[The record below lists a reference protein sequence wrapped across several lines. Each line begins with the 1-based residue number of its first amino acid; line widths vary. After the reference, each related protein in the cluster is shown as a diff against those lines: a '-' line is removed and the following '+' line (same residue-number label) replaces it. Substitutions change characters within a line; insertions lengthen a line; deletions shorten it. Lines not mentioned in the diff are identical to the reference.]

1 MPMRS
6 VILSALMLIL
16 SASPA
21 AAAAAAEGEPVNL
34 LSPHGGLMFWTLLI
48 FLVLFFVLWKYAFGP
63 ITAAVEERERALE
76 LAISEAK
83 RDREEAAKLLAEHKA
98 QMEQARGEAQ
108 RLIAEGR
115 AIGEKMRT
123 DMLGETRAQQQE
135 LLERARRDIATER
148 DSAIAQLRREAVE
161 LAIAGAGRVIEKN
174 LDSAQNRRIVEEFL
188 AGLNAKT
195 VRT

>member
-1 MPMRS
+1 MRS
-6 VILSALMLIL
+6 IILSALMLIL

-21 AAAAAAEGEPVNL
+21 MAAAAAEGGPVNL

-48 FLVLFFVLWKYAFGP
+48 FIVLFFVLWKYAFGP
-63 ITAAVEERERALE
+63 ITAAVEQRERALE
-76 LAISEAK
+76 LAIAEAK

-123 DMLGETRAQQQE
+123 DMLAETRTQQQE

-188 AGLNAKT
+188 SGLNAKT

>member
-6 VILSALMLIL
+6 AILSALLLIL

-48 FLVLFFVLWKYAFGP
+48 FIVLFFILWKYAFGP
-63 ITAAVEERERALE
+63 ITAAVEQRERALE
-76 LAISEAK
+76 VAIAEAK
-83 RDREEAAKLLAEHKA
+83 RDREEAAKLLAEHKT
-98 QMEQARGEAQ
+98 QLEQARGEAQ

-123 DMLGETRAQQQE
+123 DMLAETRTQQQE
-135 LLERARRDIATER
+135 LLDRARRDIATER

>member
-1 MPMRS
+1 MRS
-6 VILSALMLIL
+6 LLLSALMLLL

-21 AAAAAAEGEPVNL
+21 FAAEAAEGGSVNL

-48 FLVLFFVLWKYAFGP
+48 FLVLFVVLWKFAFGP
-63 ITAAVEERERALE
+63 ITEAVEERERALE
-76 LAISEAK
+76 EAIAGAK

-98 QMEQARGEAQ
+98 QMEQARAEAQ

-123 DMLGETRAQQQE
+123 DMLAETRTQQQE
-135 LLERARRDIATER
+135 LLARTQRDIAAER

-161 LAIAGAGRVIEKN
+161 LAIAGAGRVIEQN
-174 LDSAQNRRIVEEFL
+174 LDNAQNRRLVEEFL
-188 AGLNAKT
+188 SGLDAKT
-195 VRT
+195 VKS

>member
-1 MPMRS
+1 MRS
-6 VILSALMLIL
+6 LLLSALMLL
-16 SASPA
+16 LAALPA

-63 ITAAVEERERALE
+63 ITAAVEQRERALE
-76 LAISEAK
+76 AAIADAK
-83 RDREEAAKLLAEHKA
+83 RDREEAARLLAEHKQ
-98 QMEQARGEAQ
+98 QMADARGEAQ

-123 DMLGETRAQQQE
+123 DMLAETRAQQQE
-135 LLERARRDIATER
+135 LLERARRDIAAER

-174 LDSAQNRRIVEEFL
+174 LDSAQNRRLVEEFL
-188 AGLNAKT
+188 AGLDAKT
-195 VRT
+195 VRA

>member
-1 MPMRS
+1 MRT
-6 VILSALMLIL
+6 IPLSALMLLL

-48 FLVLFFVLWKYAFGP
+48 FLFLFFVLWKFAFGP
-63 ITAAVEERERALE
+63 ITKAVEQRERALE
-76 LAISEAK
+76 EAIASAK
-83 RDREEAAKLLAEHKA
+83 RDREESARLLAEHKA
-98 QMEQARGEAQ
+98 QMEQARAEAQ

-123 DMLGETRAQQQE
+123 DMLAETKVQQQD

-148 DSAIAQLRREAVE
+148 DSAIAQLRREAVD

-174 LDSAQNRRIVEEFL
+174 MDNAQNRRLVEEFL
-188 AGLNAKT
+188 SGLDAKT
-195 VRT
+195 VKS

>member
-1 MPMRS
+1 MRS
-6 VILSALMLIL
+6 LLATALLLLL

-48 FLVLFFVLWKYAFGP
+48 FLVLFFVLWKFAFGP

-76 LAISEAK
+76 EAIASAK
-83 RDREEAAKLLAEHKA
+83 RDREESAKLLADHKA
-98 QMEQARGEAQ
+98 QMEQARAEAQ

-123 DMLGETRAQQQE
+123 DMLAETKLQQQD

-174 LDSAQNRRIVEEFL
+174 LDSAQNRRLVEEFL
-188 AGLNAKT
+188 SGLDAKT
-195 VRT
+195 VKS

>member
-1 MPMRS
+1 MRT
-6 VILSALMLIL
+6 IPLFALMLL
-16 SASPA
+16 LAASPA
-21 AAAAAAEGEPVNL
+21 FAAVEGEPVDL

-48 FLVLFFVLWKYAFGP
+48 FVALFFVLWKFAFGP
-63 ITAAVEERERALE
+63 ITAAVEQRERALE
-76 LAISEAK
+76 AAIADAK
-83 RDREEAAKLLAEHKA
+83 RDREEAAKLLAEHKT
-98 QMEQARGEAQ
+98 QMEQARAEAQ

-123 DMLGETRAQQQE
+123 DMLAETRLQQQD
-135 LLERARRDIATER
+135 LLERARRDIAAER

-174 LDSAQNRRIVEEFL
+174 LDSAQNRRLVEEFL
-188 AGLNAKT
+188 AGLDAKT

>member
-6 VILSALMLIL
+6 AILSALMLIL

-48 FLVLFFVLWKYAFGP
+48 FIVLFFILWKYAFGP
-63 ITAAVEERERALE
+63 ITAAVEQRERALE
-76 LAISEAK
+76 VAIAEAK
-83 RDREEAAKLLAEHKA
+83 RDREEAAKLLAEHKT

-123 DMLGETRAQQQE
+123 DMLAETRTQQQE
-135 LLERARRDIATER
+135 LLDRARRDIATER

>member
-1 MPMRS
+1 MRS
-6 VILSALMLIL
+6 FFVTALLLLL

-48 FLVLFFVLWKYAFGP
+48 FLVLFFVLWKFAFGP
-63 ITAAVEERERALE
+63 ITAAVEQRERALE
-76 LAISEAK
+76 EAIAGAK
-83 RDREEAAKLLAEHKA
+83 RDREEAAKLLADHKA
-98 QMEQARGEAQ
+98 QMEQARAEAQ

-123 DMLGETRAQQQE
+123 DMLAETRGQQQE
-135 LLERARRDIATER
+135 LLERARRDIAAER
-148 DSAIAQLRREAVE
+148 DSAIAQLRREAVD

-174 LDSAQNRRIVEEFL
+174 MDSAQNRRLVEEFL
-188 AGLNAKT
+188 SGLDAKT
-195 VRT
+195 VKS

>member
-1 MPMRS
+1 MRS
-6 VILSALMLIL
+6 IILSALMLIL

-21 AAAAAAEGEPVNL
+21 LAAAAAEGGPVNL

-48 FLVLFFVLWKYAFGP
+48 FIVLFFILWKYAFGP

-76 LAISEAK
+76 LAIAEAK
-83 RDREEAAKLLAEHKA
+83 RDREEAAKLLAEHKT

-123 DMLGETRAQQQE
+123 DMLAETRTQQQE
-135 LLERARRDIATER
+135 LLDRARRDIANER

>member
-1 MPMRS
+1 MRS
-6 VILSALMLIL
+6 IILSALMLIL
-16 SASPA
+16 SAPPA
-21 AAAAAAEGEPVNL
+21 MAAAAAEGGPVNL

-48 FLVLFFVLWKYAFGP
+48 FIVLFFVLWKYAFGP
-63 ITAAVEERERALE
+63 ITAAVEQRERALE
-76 LAISEAK
+76 LAIAEAK

-123 DMLGETRAQQQE
+123 DMLAETRTQQQE

-188 AGLNAKT
+188 SGLNAKT

>member
-1 MPMRS
+1 MRS
-6 VILSALMLIL
+6 LFLSSLMLVL
-16 SASPA
+16 SAST
-21 AAAAAAEGEPVNL
+21 AAAAEPGEPVNL

-48 FLVLFFVLWKYAFGP
+48 FVVLFFVLWKFAFGP
-63 ITAAVEERERALE
+63 ITAAVEQRERALE
-76 LAISEAK
+76 EAISGAK

-98 QMEQARGEAQ
+98 QMEQARADAQ

-123 DMLGETRAQQQE
+123 DMLAETRGQQQE
-135 LLERARRDIATER
+135 LLERARRDIAAER

-174 LDSAQNRRIVEEFL
+174 LDSAQNRRLVEEFL
-188 AGLNAKT
+188 AGLDAKT
-195 VRT
+195 VRS

>member
-1 MPMRS
+1 MRT
-6 VILSALMLIL
+6 IPLFALMLL
-16 SASPA
+16 LAATPA
-21 AAAAAAEGEPVNL
+21 FAAVEGEPVDL

-48 FLVLFFVLWKYAFGP
+48 FVALFFVLWKFAFGP
-63 ITAAVEERERALE
+63 ITAAVEQRERALE
-76 LAISEAK
+76 AAIADAK
-83 RDREEAAKLLAEHKA
+83 RDREEAAKLLAEHKT
-98 QMEQARGEAQ
+98 QMEQARAEAQ

-123 DMLGETRAQQQE
+123 DMLAETRLQQQD
-135 LLERARRDIATER
+135 LLERARRDIAAER

-174 LDSAQNRRIVEEFL
+174 LDSAQNRRLVEEFL
-188 AGLNAKT
+188 AGLDAKT

>member
-1 MPMRS
+1 MRT
-6 VILSALMLIL
+6 IPLFALMLL
-16 SASPA
+16 LAASPA
-21 AAAAAAEGEPVNL
+21 RAAVEGEPVDL

-48 FLVLFFVLWKYAFGP
+48 FVALFFVLWKFAFGP
-63 ITAAVEERERALE
+63 ITAVVEQRERALE
-76 LAISEAK
+76 AAIADAK
-83 RDREEAAKLLAEHKA
+83 RDRDEAAKLLAEHKA
-98 QMEQARGEAQ
+98 QMEQARAEAQ

-123 DMLGETRAQQQE
+123 DMLAETRLQQQD
-135 LLERARRDIATER
+135 LLERARRDIAAER

-174 LDSAQNRRIVEEFL
+174 LDSAQNRRLVEEFL
-188 AGLNAKT
+188 AGLDAKT

>member
-1 MPMRS
+1 MRT
-6 VILSALMLIL
+6 IPLLALMLL
-16 SASPA
+16 LAASPA
-21 AAAAAAEGEPVNL
+21 FAAVEGEPVDL

-48 FLVLFFVLWKYAFGP
+48 FVALFFVLWKFAFGP
-63 ITAAVEERERALE
+63 ITAAVEQRERALE
-76 LAISEAK
+76 AAIADAK
-83 RDREEAAKLLAEHKA
+83 RDREEAAKLLAEHKT
-98 QMEQARGEAQ
+98 QMEQARAEAQ

-123 DMLGETRAQQQE
+123 DMLAETRLQQQD

-174 LDSAQNRRIVEEFL
+174 LDNAQNRRLVEEFL
-188 AGLNAKT
+188 AGLDAKT

>member
-1 MPMRS
+1 MRS
-6 VILSALMLIL
+6 IILSALMLIL

-21 AAAAAAEGEPVNL
+21 LAAAAAEGGPVNL

-48 FLVLFFVLWKYAFGP
+48 FIVLFFVLWKYAFGP
-63 ITAAVEERERALE
+63 ITAAVEQRERALE
-76 LAISEAK
+76 LAIAEAK

-123 DMLGETRAQQQE
+123 DMLAETRTQQQE

-188 AGLNAKT
+188 SGLNAKT

>member
-1 MPMRS
+1 MRT
-6 VILSALMLIL
+6 IPFFALMLLL

-21 AAAAAAEGEPVNL
+21 VAAVEAEGGPVNL
-34 LSPHGGLMFWTLLI
+34 LEPHGGLMFWTLLI

-63 ITAAVEERERALE
+63 ITAAVEQRERTLAAAL
-76 LAISEAK
+76 ADAK
-83 RDREEAAKLLAEHKA
+83 RDREEAAKLLADHKA
-98 QMEQARGEAQ
+98 QMEQARAEAQ

-115 AIGEKMRT
+115 TIGEKMRT
-123 DMLGETRAQQQE
+123 DMLAETRLQQQE
-135 LLERARRDIATER
+135 LLERARRDIAAER

-174 LDSAQNRRIVEEFL
+174 LDSAQNRRLVEEFL
-188 AGLNAKT
+188 AGLDAKT